1 MKERYKFNSLGFN
14 SDGICNET
22 GLLFIE
28 YIFKWEKDFNKKYPS
43 YFANY
48 LFCNQKTMNIIN
60 RSMDLNQNES
70 CGMDLINDKID
81 VDASIEMERYSK
93 RKNIY
98 AIGSMIQSNLD
109 EPIFLICE
117 DKCSDG
123 TVMLKYIADG
133 NDNYEE
139 NVTPV
144 EKTVIQI

>member
-1 MKERYKFNSLGFN
+1 MQEKFTFKKNNFN
-14 SDGICNET
+14 HLGICKET

-28 YIFKWEKDFNKKYPS
+28 YVFKWEKNFNKKYPS

-70 CGMDLINDKID
+70 CGMDLINDTID
-81 VDASIEMERYSK
+81 VDANLEMERYSK
-93 RKNIY
+93 RRNIY

-109 EPIFLICE
+109 EPIFLVCD

-123 TVMLKYIADG
+123 IVKLKYIADG
-133 NDNYEE
+133 NDKYEE

>member
-1 MKERYKFNSLGFN
+1 MLELYNFNKQTFN
-14 SDGICNET
+14 QKGICEKS
-22 GLLFIE
+22 GLLFVE
-28 YIFKWEKDFNKKYPS
+28 YIFQWEKDFNKKYPS
-43 YFANY
+43 YFANH

-60 RSMDLNQNES
+60 RSMGLEQDES

-81 VDASIEMERYSK
+81 FDASIEMERYSK

-109 EPIFLICE
+109 EPIFLVCD

-123 TVMLKYIADG
+123 TIKLKYIADG
-133 NDNYEE
+133 NDKYEE
-139 NVTPV
+139 NITPV